1 MEILH
6 NGELV
11 KSSNSSTCGALL
23 YTVNAS
29 RADEGSYIC
38 RGLNGNAVAVTVPIG
53 NMSVLGKG
61 RGIRH
66 LSCVDYKNKSSLEH
80 ESPHVL

>member
-1 MEILH
+1 MLH
-6 NGELV
+6 NGEPV
-11 KSSNSSTCGALL
+11 QSSSVCGTLL
-23 YTVNAS
+23 HTVNAS

-61 RGIRH
+61 YTSFKLCR
-66 LSCVDYKNKSSLEH
+66 L
-80 ESPHVL
+80 